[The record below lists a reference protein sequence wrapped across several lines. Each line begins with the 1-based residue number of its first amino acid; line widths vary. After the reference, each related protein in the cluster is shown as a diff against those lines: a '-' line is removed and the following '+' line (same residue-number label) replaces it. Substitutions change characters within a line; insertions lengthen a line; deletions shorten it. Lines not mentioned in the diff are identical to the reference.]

1 MPMSSAIVIWTW
13 STCSAF
19 QSGSNIRLANRN
31 ARMFCT
37 VSLPR

>member
-1 MPMSSAIVIWTW
+1 MSSAMVICTW
-13 STCSAF
+13 STKCAF
-19 QSGSNIRLANRN
+19 QMGSNSWLANRN